1 MNNNEYLI
9 NSANM
14 IKMQS
19 YFPFWKLIL
28 SIMPKGEKMGWELY
42 TKKAATGKNAL

>member
-1 MNNNEYLI
+1 MHKNESLI

-28 SIMPKGEKMGWELY
+28 SIMPKGEKTGWELY
-42 TKKAATGKNAL
+42 TKKVATGKNTL